1 LLLLP
6 NFCTFTTKTAHKNKL
21 AATNPGISQPIHL
34 TDYLSLRLAMCVCL
48 IQQLIHLTIFYTY
61 LQGMACKAQQL
72 TYDKYNKVSSNVRQ
86 DAEKLRKVL
95 SSVVMVTE
103 NSGKKD
109 KDFMVV
115 AIGTGTKCISHDY
128 LDEDGLAVNDCHAE
142 IVARRAFVRFL
153 YAQLHLCAEGKE
165 KDSIFKKTQSGKYKL
180 QSCTSFL
187 LYISKAPCGAASV
200 RDKGASQY
208 PNTRAKI
215 ESRCGTSPVCETPQT
230 WEDLKNGKEN
240 LLTMS
245 CSDKIARWNV
255 LGTQGSLLSL
265 YIDPIYF
272 KSIIIG
278 SAFNEEHLK
287 CATNQRVIA
296 ISDLPEPHKV
306 NQFLVLPVSEPYV
319 ESNRKPHCCSLNW
332 SLGDE
337 DAEVVKCKTGK
348 QHITKSETSPSR
360 ICKKFLFKSFLSLWD
375 QVASEG
381 SKQAALQQLNLPL
394 DNAQQVTAEQLQC
407 TSYRKVK
414 GLAEAY
420 QNAKQRLFDHFV
432 QQSYGYWAKKP
443 PEQDDFHL

>member
-1 LLLLP
+1 
-6 NFCTFTTKTAHKNKL
+6 
-21 AATNPGISQPIHL
+21 
-34 TDYLSLRLAMCVCL
+34 
-48 IQQLIHLTIFYTY
+48 
-61 LQGMACKAQQL
+61 
-72 TYDKYNKVSSNVRQ
+72 
-86 DAEKLRKVL
+86 
-95 SSVVMVTE
+95 
-103 NSGKKD
+103 
-109 KDFMVV
+109 
-115 AIGTGTKCISHDY
+115 
-128 LDEDGLAVNDCHAE
+128 
-142 IVARRAFVRFL
+142 
-153 YAQLHLCAEGKE
+153 
-165 KDSIFKKTQSGKYKL
+165 
-180 QSCTSFL
+180 
-187 LYISKAPCGAASV
+187 
-200 RDKGASQY
+200 
-208 PNTRAKI
+208 
-215 ESRCGTSPVCETPQT
+215 
-230 WEDLKNGKEN
+230 
-240 LLTMS
+240 MS

-287 CATNQRVIA
+287 CATNQRVNA

-332 SLGDE
+332 SWGDE

-394 DNAQQVTAEQLQC
+394 DNAQQVTAEQLQR